1 MTNRKYRHC
10 FGTLGV
16 ILALCILP
24 WSSPSPAWA
33 NGLMEAAP
41 LELRHI
47 MQELGRNMQRITDAI
62 SREDWV
68 RVAELAPKVATHP
81 EPPLAEKMRILAYLG
96 DKAITFRSFD
106 EEVHEAALVME
117 EAAQRGG
124 GMAVI
129 QSFARVQEGC
139 LGCHQAF
146 RKPFVEHFY
155 NPR

>member
-10 FGTLGV
+10 FGTFGI
-16 ILALCILP
+16 ILAVCILP
-24 WSSPSPAWA
+24 WSTQSPSLA
-33 NGLMEAAP
+33 NGIMESTP

-47 MQELGRNMQRITDAI
+47 MQELGRNMQHITDAI
-62 SREDWV
+62 SQEDWA
-68 RVAELAPKVATHP
+68 RVAQLAPKVATHP
-81 EPPLAEKMRILAYLG
+81 EPPLDEKMRILTYLG
-96 DKAITFRSFD
+96 DKAITFRGFD

-117 EAAQRGG
+117 EAAQRGDG
-124 GMAVI
+124 AAVI

-139 LGCHQAF
+139 LGCHQSF